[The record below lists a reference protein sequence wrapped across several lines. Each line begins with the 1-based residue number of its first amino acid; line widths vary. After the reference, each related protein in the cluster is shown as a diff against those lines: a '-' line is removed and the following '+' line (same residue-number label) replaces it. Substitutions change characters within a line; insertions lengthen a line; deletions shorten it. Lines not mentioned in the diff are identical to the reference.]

1 MKIGY
6 IRCSTVTQNTERQYE
21 GMKNLG
27 IERYFE
33 EKVSAKDL
41 NRPKLNEMLDF
52 IREGDEVY
60 VWDLSRIS
68 RSNKDLINLIEV
80 FEKKKAK
87 LICIKENLVLGDN
100 TDAMSKFITTV
111 MIALYEMERE
121 NTLERTREGV
131 ELAKQAGKY
140 HGRPE
145 SKYDIEQLIKYKMQL
160 AGGGTTKTYVAKK
173 LGISRPTLDKRLRL
187 LEELEVV

>member
-6 IRCSTVTQNTERQYE
+6 VRCSRVTQNEKRQYE
-21 GMKNLG
+21 GLKQYN
-27 IERYFE
+27 IEKYFE

-41 NRPKLNEMLDF
+41 NRPKLNEMLEF

-68 RSNKDLINLIEV
+68 RSNKDLIEITEV
-80 FEKKKAK
+80 FRKKKAK
-87 LICIKENLVLGDN
+87 LICVKEGLVLGDETN
-100 TDAMSKFITTV
+100 AMSKFITTV

-131 ELAKQAGKY
+131 YLAKLAGKY
-140 HGRPE
+140 RGRPE
-145 SKYDIEQLIKYKMQL
+145 SKYNVEQLLKYKMQL
-160 AGGGTTKTYVAKK
+160 DNKEVTKTFVCKK
-173 LGISRPTLDKRLRL
+173 LEISRPTLDKRLKAL
-187 LEELEVV
+187 KQMEAI